1 MKPRVRYIQ
10 CQNIQPFS
18 KVLVEDRWLIPHMVN
33 TYRDITRVLY
43 WTGREY
49 ITKSYNKG
57 ELVCSQRKKF
67 AWFFGW
73 H

>member
-1 MKPRVRYIQ
+1 MKPRVRCIQ

-18 KVLVEDRWLIPHMVN
+18 KVWVDDCWLIPHLVN
-33 TYRDITRVLY
+33 EYQDVVRVVY

-49 ITKSYNKG
+49 ITHFYNKG
-57 ELVCSQRKKF
+57 ELVCSQRKNS

-73 H
+73 Y

>member
-1 MKPRVRYIQ
+1 MKPKVRYIP

-18 KVLVEDRWLIPHMVN
+18 KVWVEDRWLIPHMVN
-33 TYRDITRVLY
+33 TYRGITRVLY

-57 ELVCSQRKKF
+57 ELVCSQRKNF

>member
-1 MKPRVRYIQ
+1 MKPRVRLIP

-18 KVLVEDRWLIPHMVN
+18 KVWLDGRWYIPHYVS
-33 TYRDITRVLY
+33 TYGEHTRVLY
-43 WTGREY
+43 WTGFRY
-49 ITKSYNKG
+49 FTYFYKKG
-57 ELVCSQRKKF
+57 ELVCSQRKSS

>member
-1 MKPRVRYIQ
+1 MIRYRIHL

-18 KVLVEDRWLIPHMVN
+18 KVWLEGCWYIPHHVS
-33 TYRDITRVLY
+33 THGEYVRVIY
-43 WTGREY
+43 WTGFRY
-49 ITKSYNKG
+49 FTYFYKKG
-57 ELVCSQRKKF
+57 ELVCSQRKSS